1 MKNPHDVDLRDYK
14 LIVFDIDGTLIGRN
28 QALPAFTKDTLLRLR
43 ELGWDFTLAT
53 GKTLPATKD
62 LADELEIDLP
72 LILCNGGLIQRRSGE
87 ILGRI
92 SMPPEVTREIARIC
106 DERGQDLVLYI
117 EDGLFVRKLTDNM
130 LPIYG
135 IVQDG
140 LHEVGDWD
148 ALGERLSLT
157 NKCVAIDTRPE
168 NKLDTLEAVFRAALN
183 GRADMM
189 RTSPELL
196 DVVPHGV
203 NKAVGLKKL
212 VERLGIAMGE
222 VMAFGDYDND
232 EPMLAAAGLGVVVAG
247 ATKAALESADI
258 QVGSCEQEGPARF
271 LAGLLKG
278 MELLQK

>member
-1 MKNPHDVDLRDYK
+1 MKNPHEVNLRDYK

-28 QALPAFTKDTLLRLR
+28 HALPKFTKETLLRLR
-43 ELGWDFTLAT
+43 GLGWNFTLAT

-72 LILCNGGLIQRRSGE
+72 LILCNGGLIQKRSGE
-87 ILGRI
+87 IMDRI
-92 SMPPEVTREIARIC
+92 SMPMEVTREIARIC

-117 EDGLFVRKLTDNM
+117 EEGLFVRKLTDNM
-130 LPIYG
+130 MPIYG
-135 IVQDG
+135 IVQEG
-140 LHEVGDWD
+140 LHEIGNWG
-148 ALGERLSLT
+148 ALGERLAFT
-157 NKCVAIDTRPE
+157 NKCVAVDTRPE
-168 NKLDTLEAVFRAALN
+168 NGLDALEEIFRDALN

-196 DVVPHGV
+196 DVVPRGV

-212 VERLGIAMGE
+212 AKKLGMKMGE

-232 EPMLAAAGLGVVVAG
+232 APMLAAAGLGAAVDG
-247 ATKAALESADI
+247 ATQAALESADI

-271 LAGLLKG
+271 LNQLINRL
-278 MELLQK
+278 

>member
-1 MKNPHDVDLRDYK
+1 MKNPHNVNLREYK

-28 QALPAFTKDTLLRLR
+28 QALQAFTKETLLRLR
-43 ELGWDFTLAT
+43 KLGWDFTLAT

-72 LILCNGGLIQRRSGE
+72 LILCNGGLIQTRFGE
-87 ILGRI
+87 IMNRI
-92 SMPPEVTREIARIC
+92 SMPLEVTREIARIC

-117 EDGLFVRKLTDNM
+117 EDGLYVRTLTDNM

-135 IVQDG
+135 IVQAG
-140 LHEVGDWD
+140 LHEVGEWD
-148 ALGERLSLT
+148 SLGDRLAIT
-157 NKCVAIDTRPE
+157 NKCVAVDTHPE
-168 NKLDTLEAVFRAALN
+168 NELEALEAVFRAALN

-189 RTSPELL
+189 RTCPELL

-203 NKAVGLKKL
+203 NKAVGMKKL
-212 VERLGIAMGE
+212 VEKLGIAIGE

-232 EPMLAAAGLGVVVAG
+232 APMLAAAGLGAAVGG
-247 ATKAALESADI
+247 ATRAALESADI
-258 QVGSCEQEGPARF
+258 QVGSCEHEGPASF

-278 MELLQK
+278 ME